1 MSAVIEHT
9 QTTVPQA
16 QSRGSILAKFASKYE
31 VQPARMLTTLKA
43 TAFRQ
48 GRDAPEVSDEQMIA
62 LLIVADQYGLNPFTK
77 EIYAFPDKHKGI
89 VPVVGVDGW
98 SRIMNENPQFD
109 GVEFEFGPPVEKTGG
124 VEWVECSI
132 YRKDRNRPTVVRE
145 FLRECKRST
154 DPWSSHPTRML
165 RHKAL
170 IQCARVAFGFA
181 GIYDQDEAEQ
191 IIEGGVRVVR
201 PADDPFAAVNQRI
214 EQRPAAQAL
223 PQGGEQGHDA
233 GGEQSDAAPE
243 PKPESKPADSDA
255 PSVTYAQLEQQM
267 RRAKTVEALDDAA
280 LLIQALPADQQPDAA
295 AEHGRLRAKLTKE

>member
-1 MSAVIEHT
+1 M
-9 QTTVPQA
+9 
-16 QSRGSILAKFASKYE
+16 
-31 VQPARMLTTLKA
+31 
-43 TAFRQ
+43 
-48 GRDAPEVSDEQMIA
+48 
-62 LLIVADQYGLNPFTK
+62 
-77 EIYAFPDKHKGI
+77 
-89 VPVVGVDGW
+89 
-98 SRIMNENPQFD
+98 
-109 GVEFEFGPPVEKTGG
+109 EFEFGPPVEKTGG

-223 PQGGEQGHDA
+223 PQGGEQGTTPA
-233 GGEQSDAAPE
+233 ASSLTPRPSRSRRANRPTVTRRASPTPNSSSRCAAPR
-243 PKPESKPADSDA
+243 
-255 PSVTYAQLEQQM
+255 PS
-267 RRAKTVEALDDAA
+267 RRWTTPLC
-280 LLIQALPADQQPDAA
+280 
-295 AEHGRLRAKLTKE
+295 